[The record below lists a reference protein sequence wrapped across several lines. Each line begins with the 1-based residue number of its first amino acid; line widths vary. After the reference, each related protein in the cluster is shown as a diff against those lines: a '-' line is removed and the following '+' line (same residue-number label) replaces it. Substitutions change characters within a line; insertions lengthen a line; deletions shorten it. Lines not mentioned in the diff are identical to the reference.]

1 MKRTI
6 IFLALVFAGMAFA
19 GTTNLPLPA
28 GYPALLGVSCGG
40 VHVASYVTGFDVN
53 GNITGE
59 VYAWTRCGASGRGGG
74 YHSKVYESWHSIT
87 WGIDGGW
94 YVLAPTYDGAIPNP
108 AWIETDAFG
117 NTISNACNGTTNG
130 RPACVAQVTQ

>member
-1 MKRTI
+1 MKLLVLTL
-6 IFLALVFAGMAFA
+6 LAA
-19 GTTNLPLPA
+19 GTAQAMNLPLPP

-74 YHSKVYESWHSIT
+74 YHSHVYEAWHSAVWGVAADWYQINPWDGIT
-87 WGIDGGW
+87 PD
-94 YVLAPTYDGAIPNP
+94 P
-108 AWIETDAFG
+108 AWTETDSFG
-117 NTISNACNGTTNG
+117 HTVSNTCFGTTNG
-130 RPACVAQVTQ
+130 QPTCVAQVTGP